1 MVCRENLNPEDLAT
15 QSVRLKEE
23 QLRREEGRL
32 KEIEVLFPC
41 PLRCG
46 LILQLKVQK
55 EISDRRQELLAKE
68 EALKSLEARLAT
80 SQSSNTVNSHEGT
93 PAPASP

>member
-1 MVCRENLNPEDLAT
+1 M
-15 QSVRLKEE
+15 
-23 QLRREEGRL
+23 
-32 KEIEVLFPC
+32 
-41 PLRCG
+41 
-46 LILQLKVQK
+46 QK

-80 SQSSNTVNSHEGT
+80 SQSSNHLQTPDGT

>member
-1 MVCRENLNPEDLAT
+1 
-15 QSVRLKEE
+15 
-23 QLRREEGRL
+23 
-32 KEIEVLFPC
+32 
-41 PLRCG
+41 
-46 LILQLKVQK
+46 LKVQK

-80 SQSSNTVNSHEGT
+80 SQTPNTLGTHEGT

>member
-1 MVCRENLNPEDLAT
+1 MGLEFT
-15 QSVRLKEE
+15 
-23 QLRREEGRL
+23 
-32 KEIEVLFPC
+32 VLIF
-41 PLRCG
+41 
-46 LILQLKVQK
+46 QLKVQK

-80 SQSSNTVNSHEGT
+80 SQTSNILATPDGS

>member
-32 KEIEVLFPC
+32 KEIEVSPF
-41 PLRCG
+41 RNVNS

-80 SQSSNTVNSHEGT
+80 SQSSNTVHTPEGT

>member
-1 MVCRENLNPEDLAT
+1 MNLAN
-15 QSVRLKEE
+15 K
-23 QLRREEGRL
+23 
-32 KEIEVLFPC
+32 
-41 PLRCG
+41 
-46 LILQLKVQK
+46 QLKVQK

-80 SQSSNTVNSHEGT
+80 SQSSNQLQTPDGT